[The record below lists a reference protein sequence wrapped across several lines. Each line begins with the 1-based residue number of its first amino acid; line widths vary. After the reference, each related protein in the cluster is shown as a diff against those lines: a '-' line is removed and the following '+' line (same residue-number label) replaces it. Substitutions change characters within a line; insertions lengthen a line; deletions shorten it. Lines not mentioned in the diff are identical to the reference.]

1 MINGEPRVW
10 IADLKRLD
18 GDGSGIIAMNQRVVA
33 KLAHDEVVKKLR
45 DEIVALRSALQP
57 FAEVGDVLD
66 GREFVNLY
74 ERWGTSGKKHTISM
88 QHLKQ
93 ASATYGVTK

>member
-57 FAEVGDVLD
+57 IAEAGEALD
-66 GREFVNLY
+66 AREFDILY
-74 ERWGTSGKKHTISM
+74 ERWGPSGKKHRISM
-88 QHLKQ
+88 RHLKH
-93 ASATYGVTK
+93 AAATYGVTE

>member
-1 MINGEPRVW
+1 MITGEPRVW

-45 DEIVALRSALQP
+45 DEIVVLRSALQP
-57 FAEVGDVLD
+57 FAEVGAVLD
-66 GREFVNLY
+66 GREFENLY
-74 ERWGTSGKKHTISM
+74 ERWGTSGKKWVISM
-88 QHLKQ
+88 QHLKK
-93 ASATYGVTK
+93 AAAVYGDVK

>member
-57 FAEVGDVLD
+57 FAEVGEALD
-66 GREFVNLY
+66 AREFDILY
-74 ERWGTSGKKHTISM
+74 ERWGPRGKKHRISM
-88 QHLKQ
+88 RHLRH
-93 ASATYGVTK
+93 AAATYGVTK